1 VSPQITYAA
10 IPPVMP
16 QVPVMPQGVPMMP
29 QGVQVMPVGGMQA
42 GAPTYLPMGG
52 MQPVYSPYPTTV
64 SSTGM
69 AHILPTLSVPTVTTM
84 PPST

>member
-1 VSPQITYAA
+1 MV
-10 IPPVMP
+10 
-16 QVPVMPQGVPMMP
+16 PQGVPMMP
-29 QGVQVMPVGGMQA
+29 QGVQVMPMGGMQA
-42 GAPTYLPMGG
+42 GAPTYLPLGG

-64 SSTGM
+64 SSTGV